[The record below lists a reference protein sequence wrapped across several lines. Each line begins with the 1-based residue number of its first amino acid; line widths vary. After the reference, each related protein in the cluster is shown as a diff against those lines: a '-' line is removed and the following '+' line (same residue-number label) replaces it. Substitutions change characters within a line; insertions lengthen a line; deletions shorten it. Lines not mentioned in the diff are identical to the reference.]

1 MWMDIDIILLRL
13 FLALVF
19 SGLIGYEREVSDSN
33 AGLKTHILVAIG
45 ATLIALMQV
54 EITDYVREIALVNP
68 KGPHSVTSDASRLI
82 SQVVSG
88 IGFLGAGTIIVTKN
102 YVSGLTTAASIW
114 TVAGIGLAL
123 GMGFYPIAIFGFL
136 FVILTLFIFKRFITL
151 NESYSITI
159 KYKGADSTLKEIKST
174 LEHLSFD
181 YELLSYKSTVCADDI
196 IHENI
201 FKIKNSHG
209 DFQGI
214 VSKFSKAENIV
225 AIERN
230 DVRS

>member
-19 SGLIGYEREVSDSN
+19 SGFIGYEREVSESN

-54 EITDYVREIALVNP
+54 EITDYVRAIALVNP
-68 KGPHSVTSDASRLI
+68 EGPHSVTSDASRLI

-136 FVILTLFIFKRFITL
+136 FVISTLFIFKRFINL
-151 NESYSITI
+151 NASYSITV
-159 KYKGADSTLKEIKST
+159 KYTGEGSTLKEIKSA
-174 LEHLSFD
+174 LEDLSFE
-181 YELLSYKSTVCADDI
+181 YELLSYKSNVCADDV
-196 IHENI
+196 IHENV
-201 FKIKNSHG
+201 FKIKNS
-209 DFQGI
+209 DADYESI
-214 VSKFSKAENIV
+214 VSKFSTAQNIV
-225 AIERN
+225 SIERN
-230 DVRS
+230 DIRS

>member
-136 FVILTLFIFKRFITL
+136 FVILTLFIFKRFIFVIG
-151 NESYSITI
+151 ITFFI
-159 KYKGADSTLKEIKST
+159 
-174 LEHLSFD
+174 
-181 YELLSYKSTVCADDI
+181 
-196 IHENI
+196 
-201 FKIKNSHG
+201 
-209 DFQGI
+209 
-214 VSKFSKAENIV
+214 
-225 AIERN
+225 
-230 DVRS
+230 